1 MLKAQT
7 LVLVLAAFGIS
18 AANAEQPAAVESK
31 GKHGQI
37 KLDQVVAGHLSDLNG
52 RFKLRVAEV
61 SYDPDGYIGPHH
73 HVGPGIRCVTAGEL
87 TYVQPDKTTV
97 YRAGDCFFESGDVTH
112 TAHNGT
118 DKPVTLLN
126 FLILPADWSGGSAI
140 PAPE

>member
-1 MLKAQT
+1 MLKTQS

-18 AANAEQPAAVESK
+18 AASAEQPAAVESN

-37 KLDQVVAGHLSDLNG
+37 KLDQVVAGHLTDLND

-61 SYDPDGYIGPHH
+61 TYDPDGYIGPHH

-87 TYVQPDKTTV
+87 TYVQADKTTV

-118 DKPVTLLN
+118 NEPVLLLN
-126 FLILPADWSGGSAI
+126 FQILPADWSGGSAI